1 LSWRRRWHRYC
12 NTDRVGGGYGRHAKQ
27 PDLRWGDLEVTSN
40 MKSPPGVHRMT
51 SRRDVLGGMLAAGAA
66 LAEARP
72 ARASGS
78 LTFVSYGGSYG
89 DSVEKY
95 LLAPFRQKTGIA
107 VSLGVNSTLA
117 GL

>member
-1 LSWRRRWHRYC
+1 
-12 NTDRVGGGYGRHAKQ
+12 
-27 PDLRWGDLEVTSN
+27 
-40 MKSPPGVHRMT
+40 MKSPPGVHRTT

-117 GL
+117 GLKVQIASGQSEWDLVEVAGGELERKRPGGIVLKVIK